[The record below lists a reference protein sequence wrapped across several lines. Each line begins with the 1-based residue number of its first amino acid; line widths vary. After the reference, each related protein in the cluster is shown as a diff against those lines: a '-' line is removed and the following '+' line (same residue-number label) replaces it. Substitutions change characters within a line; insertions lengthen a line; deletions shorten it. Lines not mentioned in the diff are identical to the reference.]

1 MTNSI
6 FISKAIFQL
15 LANDEVL
22 KESVTAI
29 YPLIAENDAKFPFIT
44 FSRDN
49 IFTSVSKDGYYE
61 DKVTFSIMVVSANYI
76 GSLEIA
82 NRVRQIFEK
91 KKIITTDVT
100 LHSVRLTGV
109 DESYNENSYIQNL
122 SFDCVITN

>member
-49 IFTSVSKDGYYE
+49 IFTSVCKDGLFE
-61 DKVTFSIMVVSANYI
+61 DKVSFSITVVSANYI

-91 KKIITTDVT
+91 NKINTTDVT

>member
-49 IFTSVSKDGYYE
+49 IFTSVCKDGLFE
-61 DKVTFSIMVVSANYI
+61 DKVTFSITVVSANYI

-82 NRVRQIFEK
+82 NRVRAIFEK
-91 KKIITTDVT
+91 NKIITTDVT

>member
-44 FSRDN
+44 FTRDN
-49 IFTSVSKDGYYE
+49 IFTSVCKDGLFE

-82 NRVRQIFEK
+82 NRVRAIFEK
-91 KKIITTDVT
+91 NKIYTTDVT

>member
-29 YPLIAENDAKFPFIT
+29 YPLVAENDAKFPFIT
-44 FSRDN
+44 FTRDN
-49 IFTSVSKDGYYE
+49 IFNSVCKDGLFE

-82 NRVRQIFEK
+82 NRVRAIFEK
-91 KKIITTDVT
+91 NKINTTDVT

>member
-49 IFTSVSKDGYYE
+49 IFTSVCKDGLFE
-61 DKVTFSIMVVSANYI
+61 DKVTFSITVVSANYI

-82 NRVRQIFEK
+82 NRVRAIFEK
-91 KKIITTDVT
+91 NKINTTDVT

>member
-29 YPLIAENDAKFPFIT
+29 YPLIAENEAKFPFIT
-44 FSRDN
+44 FTRDN
-49 IFTSVSKDGYYE
+49 IFTSVCKDGLFE

-82 NRVRQIFEK
+82 NRVRAIFEK
-91 KKIITTDVT
+91 NKIYTTDVT

>member
-15 LANDEVL
+15 LANDDVL
-22 KESVTAI
+22 NESVTAI

-49 IFTSVSKDGYYE
+49 IFTSICKDGIFE

-76 GSLEIA
+76 GSLDIA
-82 NRVRQIFEK
+82 NRVRAIFEK
-91 KKIITTDVT
+91 RKINTKDVT
-100 LHSVRLTGV
+100 LNNVRLTGV
-109 DESYNENSYIQNL
+109 DESYNDNSYIQNL
-122 SFDCVITN
+122 TFECVINN